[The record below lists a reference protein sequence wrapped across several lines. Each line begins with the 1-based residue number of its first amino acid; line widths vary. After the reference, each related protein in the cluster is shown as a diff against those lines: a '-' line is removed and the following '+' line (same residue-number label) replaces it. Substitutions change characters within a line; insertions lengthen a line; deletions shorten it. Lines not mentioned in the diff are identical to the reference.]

1 MRRSLI
7 RRGRV
12 FSWCDRQP
20 VLRLRTI
27 ASSRLQMP
35 RWPPSLRIASPW
47 KALKCL
53 QVWQL
58 VQQVTFIVRVFAVG
72 LGCKLPMRLMRET

>member
-20 VLRLRTI
+20 LLRLRTI

-47 KALKCL
+47 NALKCL

-58 VQQVTFIVRVFAVG
+58 VQVAFIVRVFGVG
-72 LGCKLPMRLMRET
+72 LGCALPMRLRRET